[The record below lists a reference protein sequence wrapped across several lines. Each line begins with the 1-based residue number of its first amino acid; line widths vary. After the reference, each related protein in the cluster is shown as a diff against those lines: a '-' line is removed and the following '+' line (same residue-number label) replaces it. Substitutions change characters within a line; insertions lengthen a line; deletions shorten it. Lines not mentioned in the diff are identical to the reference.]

1 MRRRLALAS
10 IVLFVSIVLAVF
22 VFAPVYQVDFGAPA
36 VMNGHVIRGHFMESL
51 SFYYLGFGVIGSGH
65 CYYFRWN
72 GNTSF
77 TCLSN

>member
-10 IVLFVSIVLAVF
+10 IVLFVSIGLAVL
-22 VFAPVYQVDFGAPA
+22 VFAPIYQVDFGPPA
-36 VMNGHVIRGHFMESL
+36 VMNGHVVRGHLMESL
-51 SFYYLGFGVIGSGH
+51 SFYFLGFGVIGSGH

-77 TCLSN
+77 ICLSN

>member
-1 MRRRLALAS
+1 MRRKLALAS
-10 IVLFVSIVLAVF
+10 VVLFVSIGLAVF
-22 VFAPVYQVDFGAPA
+22 VFAPVYHVDVGPPA
-36 VMNGHVIRGHFMESL
+36 VISGHAVRGQLMESL

>member
-1 MRRRLALAS
+1 MKKRLALA
-10 IVLFVSIVLAVF
+10 IPVLLVSIGLAFF
-22 VFAPVYQVDFGAPA
+22 VFAPVYQVQVGPPA
-36 VMNGHVIRGHFMESL
+36 VMNGHAVRAVLMESP

-65 CYYFRWN
+65 CYYFHWN